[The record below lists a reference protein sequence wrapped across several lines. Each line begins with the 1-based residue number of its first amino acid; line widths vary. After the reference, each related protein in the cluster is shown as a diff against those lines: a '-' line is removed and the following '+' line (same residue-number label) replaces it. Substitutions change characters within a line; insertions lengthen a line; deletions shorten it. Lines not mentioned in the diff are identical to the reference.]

1 MGEKRT
7 RIYARNTEVRTI
19 DLEDAQSFVEKYH
32 RQSASR
38 TQQKVVSL
46 GIFEKDN
53 ADELLGVAQFCSPRT
68 SAKKREYSTELLRM
82 AFKDD
87 VQVVGGASKL
97 IKYYISKYD
106 PADIFTYQDTTGE
119 NTDVYEH
126 CGFTLVKE
134 ESRKRY
140 LVAPN
145 KNLDNAGKNE
155 KLSIAYAAKLGPDKI
170 LGTNMGKVF
179 KKDKKRKTNIELF
192 QDLGWTIVRTS
203 GDKVY
208 EWINPNRTYYTY
220 KITADGSDKYYYGVS
235 HVKIANA
242 KVEDCLKHDYLGSG
256 GKWNKNNK
264 FNNWKEK
271 HIASL
276 KKEIIGIFKRK
287 TEAYEAEKQLVGD
300 SWKNDPL
307 CLNSIPGGR
316 YTGFNVGNS
325 ARITMKVCP
334 IHSKTKHI
342 GKICAKCSSG
352 SAISL
357 KACSIHGET
366 KHIGDKCRKCINAKN
381 IAMKE
386 CEIHGLTKHNG
397 QSCSQCVADNNVSL
411 KECLVHGETKH
422 LGSTCQKCRND
433 DLIVEKECEIHGLT
447 KHRKDK
453 CYKCLTEKNIS
464 LKHCSVH
471 GLTKH
476 HGNKCS
482 TCIVEN
488 TVSIKHCEIHGE
500 TKHYGESCNQCRSEK
515 SITLKSCSV
524 HGETKHIG
532 EKCFKCRNSGFTK
545 DICGIH
551 GKTSFQ
557 GGKCSKC
564 SSSKLTT
571 MKECKTH
578 GLTKYMGDVCSA
590 CRSQNSI
597 DMKTCS
603 IHGLTKHRGRSCSK
617 CTADK
622 ASHRYHSEEKGKTK
636 ESCSLCQKEIAEGVR
651 KAPQLKVLLKDER
664 RVCSLCEEEFTPK
677 SKQQAFCSNPHDW
690 NCAVCGVHIS
700 PVPRKDKKLYSCF
713 NCRKELATMI
723 KANV

>member
-1 MGEKRT
+1 MSEEIK
-7 RIYARNTEVRTI
+7 RIYARNTIVKKLEI
-19 DLEDAQSFVEKYH
+19 DEAQKFVHTYH
-32 RQSASR
+32 KQGSAQVKTSII
-38 TQQKVVSL
+38 SYGL
-46 GIFEKDN
+46 IFN
-53 ADELLGVAQFCSPRT
+53 DELVAVAQFCSPRT
-68 SAKKREYSTELLRM
+68 AAKKRNYSTELLRLC
-82 AFKDD
+82 FKDD
-87 VQVVGGASKL
+87 TQVIGGASKL
-97 IKYYISKYD
+97 IKNFIKLKD
-106 PADIFTYQDTTGE
+106 PSDIFTYQDTTGE
-119 NTDVYEH
+119 NSKVYEY
-126 CGFTLVKE
+126 CGFTLVSQDK
-134 ESRKRY
+134 RKQY
-140 LVAPN
+140 LIAPHKTFETADR
-145 KNLDNAGKNE
+145 KNAE
-155 KLSIAYAAKLGPDKI
+155 ILSFSYASSYGPDNL
-170 LGTNMGKVF
+170 LGVSLGEQF
-179 KKDKKRKTNIELF
+179 KDDGSRKTNIELF
-192 QDLGWTIVRTS
+192 QDLGWTIAETT

-242 KVEDCLKHDYLGSG
+242 TIDDCLKHNYFGSG
-256 GKWNKNNK
+256 GLWVKNNK
-264 FNNWKEK
+264 FNNWKNK
-271 HIASL
+271 YKASL
-276 KKEIIGIFKRK
+276 KKEVIKTFSRK
-287 TEAYEAEKQLVGD
+287 SKAYDAEKKLVGD
-300 SWKNDPL
+300 LWRNDPL
-307 CLNSIPGGR
+307 CLNTIAGGV
-316 YTGFNVGNS
+316 YTG
-325 ARITMKVCP
+325 
-334 IHSKTKHI
+334 I
-342 GKICAKCSSG
+342 GQLKQDN
-352 SAISL
+352 ISL

-397 QSCSQCVADNNVSL
+397 QSCSQCVAENNVSL

-433 DLIVEKECEIHGLT
+433 DLIGEKECEIHGLT

-578 GLTKYMGDVCSA
+578 GLTKHMGDVCSA

-622 ASHRYHSEEKGKTK
+622 AAHRYHSEEKGKTK